1 MTQHDTPTGRP
12 TARTHATSR
21 RTFLRA
27 AGTAAVLGLAGC
39 TRIGSGRPD
48 GVHLDPPENYEQ
60 LEDAELPYPIYGEK
74 LPDATLPSPTLDRD
88 LRVREF
94 VGDRV
99 TFLTFVY
106 TRCGGICPAEISNFV
121 QVQARAA
128 ERGWSGDV
136 ALEAITFDPTYDT
149 PERLDSFG
157 ADLGARYDQGN
168 WFWLR
173 PTSHER
179 AKAVVQ
185 ERYGEAFERNDGDGM
200 PWLHRGLILLANEDG
215 YVERAYSGKPPQ
227 PARMV
232 ADFEALMEA

>member
-1 MTQHDTPTGRP
+1 MTTFNDTTRRRFLT
-12 TARTHATSR
+12 TAG
-21 RTFLRA
+21 A
-27 AGTAAVLGLAGC
+27 AAAFGLAGC
-39 TRIGSGRPD
+39 TQLGSGRPAN
-48 GVHLDPPENYEQ
+48 VHLDPPENYEQ
-60 LEDAELPYPIYGEK
+60 LKGAELPHPIYGEE
-74 LPDATLPSPTLDRD
+74 LPDATLPSPTLDRE

-94 VGDRV
+94 VGERA
-99 TFLTFVY
+99 TFLTFIY

-121 QVQARAA
+121 QVQAAA
-128 ERGWSGDV
+128 ARQGWTDDV
-136 ALEAITFDPTYDT
+136 ALMAITFDPEYDT
-149 PERLDSFG
+149 PERLEEFG
-157 ADLGARYDQGN
+157 ADLGAKYDQGN

-179 AKAVVQ
+179 AKEVVQ

-227 PARMV
+227 PAEMV